1 MGEKH
6 QYGQLDDAQP
16 LRKPSDESIS
26 RIEPWQLR
34 AARAAADLTA
44 QELAAI
50 SGLSV
55 NSVRRVEQG
64 AWDKMSRVNQRA
76 LVEALASCGATFS
89 ATQDGAAAISFNAP
103 ESDA

>member
-6 QYGQLDDAQP
+6 QYGQLDDIWTV
-16 LRKPSDESIS
+16 RKPADENIS
-26 RIEPWQLR
+26 AIEPWQLR
-34 AARAAADLTA
+34 AARAAVDLTA
-44 QELAAI
+44 QQLADL

-76 LVEALASCGATFS
+76 LVDALARRGVSFDT
-89 ATQDGAAAISFNAP
+89 TKDGAAAVAFKAV
-103 ESDA
+103 DLG

>member
-6 QYGQLDDAQP
+6 QYGHLDDVRL
-16 LRKPSDESIS
+16 LRKSPDENLSA
-26 RIEPWQLR
+26 IEPWQLR
-34 AARAAADLTA
+34 AARAATDLTA
-44 QELAAI
+44 QQLADI

-76 LVEALASCGATFS
+76 LIEALGQCGITFTATK
-89 ATQDGAAAISFNAP
+89 DGAPAVAFKAVDSA
-103 ESDA
+103 